1 MISVHITS
9 GRPAVCLYA
18 RAVIAY
24 PAKTPVPKDYP
35 GDRLPA
41 SSSTA
46 ATGGELPLR
55 PGSGAKSG
63 RNVSRRGGAVN
74 GPPSL
79 GGSGGDQ
86 KDRHANHHADHHEP
100 DIGHGKILIW
110 ATVTGS
116 YRQTRSVLRWDRT
129 SQAPSVTRQV
139 WPLVMARP
147 FSLSK
152 IIR

>member
-1 MISVHITS
+1 MVAARIRHIY
-9 GRPAVCLYA
+9 VCGCSA
-18 RAVIAY
+18 FIFRKIA
-24 PAKTPVPKDYP
+24 
-35 GDRLPA
+35 
-41 SSSTA
+41 
-46 ATGGELPLR
+46 
-55 PGSGAKSG
+55 
-63 RNVSRRGGAVN
+63 
-74 GPPSL
+74 PPSL